1 MGAFTSLHFTSFHF
15 THHPCMCRD
24 LKKKI
29 TLRDERISSLET
41 ASTMAAS
48 TLRAQT
54 ESHITELTTLR
65 EQIQVGNVVLM

>member
-1 MGAFTSLHFTSFHF
+1 
-15 THHPCMCRD
+15 MCRD